1 MTNKQIKDYGSEPA
15 TACVGYGNMGDSFHQ
30 QGITIME
37 HFAGL
42 AMQGILKGCNHGDIM
57 DIKNNDYGKLIADA
71 SVKIACDLI
80 EALDEKNKALA
91 ESELIDTK

>member
-1 MTNKQIKDYGSEPA
+1 MTNKQIKDYGSQHA
-15 TACVGYGNMGDSFHQ
+15 TSCAAIGNMGESFHQ

-42 AMQGILKGCNHGDIM
+42 AMQGILKGCNHGIIM
-57 DIKNNDYGKLIADA
+57 DIKNNDYGKLIADT

-80 EALDEKNKALA
+80 EALDKKNKTLA
-91 ESELIDTK
+91 ENE